1 MTVFYAKLDAGI
13 VCLCSAENTQKQC
26 NLPLKYYK
34 MKKTIQKFKN
44 KIIKQ
49 TNKLVHKELPKQRIY
64 F

>member
-1 MTVFYAKLDAGI
+1 
-13 VCLCSAENTQKQC
+13 
-26 NLPLKYYK
+26 